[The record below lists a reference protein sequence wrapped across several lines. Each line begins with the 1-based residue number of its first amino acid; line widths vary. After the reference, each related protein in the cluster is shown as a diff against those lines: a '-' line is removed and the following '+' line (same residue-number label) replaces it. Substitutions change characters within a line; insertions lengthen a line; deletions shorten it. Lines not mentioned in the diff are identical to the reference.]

1 MNEVPA
7 FTRRYAIGVALVVM
21 STIALSTA
29 PTAAKIAY
37 DAGSN
42 TLTVLAL
49 RGLIAIA
56 LMAVCLWVF
65 GVSLRAHA
73 AAVAYSALAG
83 TFYAAMLYGYLG
95 SVQYIPVSLAILIYF
110 THPILIVVLA
120 ALRGRERIGWQKI
133 LLSLFVFAG
142 LGIAIG
148 PELSTLDPRGIV
160 LALIA
165 AGGVCGMI
173 LFNAR
178 AQASMSNLLTN
189 FYMTAVT
196 SGIFLAVTTVS
207 GDWAFPQ
214 SAVGWLAVAMTGV
227 GIVVGLLTFF
237 AAFQY
242 IGAVRATMI
251 SNVEPLIGITFA
263 IAVLGETLQLQQW
276 IGALLVVGG
285 LVCFEIPATRK
296 TAAETV

>member
-1 MNEVPA
+1 MHEAPA
-7 FTRRYAIGVALVVM
+7 FTRRHAIGVVLVVI

-56 LMAVCLWVF
+56 LMAACLLVL
-65 GVSLRAHA
+65 GGSLRAN
-73 AAVAYSALAG
+73 AVAIAYSALAG
-83 TFYAAMLYGYLG
+83 AFYAAMLYGYLG
-95 SVQYIPVSLAILIYF
+95 SVEYIPVSLAILIYF
-110 THPILIVVLA
+110 IHPILIVVIA
-120 ALRGRERIGWQKI
+120 AMRGRERIGWQKI
-133 LLSLFVFAG
+133 LLSLVVFTG
-142 LGIAIG
+142 LGVAIG
-148 PELSTLDPRGIV
+148 PELSTLDPRGIA
-160 LALIA
+160 LALLA

-178 AQASMSNLLTN
+178 AQAGMSNLLTN

-196 SGIFLAVTTVS
+196 SGIFLVITTIA
-207 GDWAFPQ
+207 GGWAFPQ
-214 SAVGWLAVAMTGV
+214 SGLGWAAVAMTGV

-263 IAVLGETLQLQQW
+263 ILMLGETLQLQQW
-276 IGALLVVGG
+276 IGAVLVVGG
-285 LVCFEIPATRK
+285 LICFEIPKSRK
-296 TAAETV
+296 AAVQTI